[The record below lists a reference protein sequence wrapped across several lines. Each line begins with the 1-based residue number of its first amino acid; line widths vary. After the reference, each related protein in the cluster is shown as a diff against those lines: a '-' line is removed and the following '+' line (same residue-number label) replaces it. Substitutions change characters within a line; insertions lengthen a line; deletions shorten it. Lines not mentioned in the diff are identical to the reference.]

1 MHSIDAI
8 GFLAIL
14 VGTVLLTFGRELSDA
29 IFSRRPV
36 ADRMRRRDFR
46 IVCFASGI
54 AVTVVAVY
62 GLASHN
68 S

>member
-8 GFLAIL
+8 GFLAFL
-14 VGTVLLTFGRELSDA
+14 VGTVLLTCSRELSDA
-29 IFSRRPV
+29 IVNRLPV
-36 ADRMRRRDFR
+36 ADRPRRREFR
-46 IVCFASGI
+46 VVCFASGV
-54 AVTVVAVY
+54 AVTVIAVY